1 MAAFRFSL
9 MLLVTASVWLAPS
22 VASGRPIEG
31 RAAPECIIMRPDGF
45 KEPGM
50 KNVKGE
56 CCSSFYA
63 DDCVR
68 PTSGQQNG
76 VTFYGSAR

>member
-1 MAAFRFSL
+1 M
-9 MLLVTASVWLAPS
+9 LVTASVWLASS
-22 VASGRPIEG
+22 VASGRPIE
-31 RAAPECIIMRPDGF
+31 RKAAVECTIIRPDGF

-56 CCSSFYA
+56 CCSSLYA
-63 DDCVR
+63 DDCVP

-76 VTFYGSAR
+76 ATFYGSYKH